1 MELVLHQEE
10 ILWFQKSRLDALK
23 DVDHNTKFFHL
34 STIIRRRRNRIDML
48 LDGEGNWIS
57 TPEEVKQLVV

>member
-23 DVDHNTKFFHL
+23 DGDHNTKFFHL